1 MIALRRNLPWLI
13 EETRSLV
20 DIMDKI
26 LRTRKVLG
34 FGLLAITL
42 IFAQQNFSWVNG
54 LYGVGIQD
62 NLAIP
67 GIINYP
73 NNVAVYL
80 VKAKN
85 IDDHLEFTYR
95 FSSNDYFKI
104 PLWPFCVTTIIKLDK
119 PNNLIQIENL
129 STCDLHKVKILHQGN
144 VDLFLDL
151 ISLVFALG
159 IVFGW
164 LLLSSRTKSNNSN
177 DRLLEPRKNVYY

>member
-1 MIALRRNLPWLI
+1 M
-13 EETRSLV
+13 EETRTSV

-34 FGLLAITL
+34 LGLLVSTL

-104 PLWPFCVTTIIKLDK
+104 PLWPFCVTTITNLDK

-129 STCDLHKVKILHQGN
+129 SNCDLHKIKILHQGD

-159 IVFGW
+159 IVLGW
-164 LLLSSRTKSNNSN
+164 LLISRTKKSRSGNVQ
-177 DRLLEPRKNVYY
+177 LLQPRKYVYY

>member
-1 MIALRRNLPWLI
+1 M
-13 EETRSLV
+13 EETRTSV

-34 FGLLAITL
+34 LGLLVSTL

-159 IVFGW
+159 IVLGW
-164 LLLSSRTKSNNSN
+164 LLISRTKKSRSGNVQ
-177 DRLLEPRKNVYY
+177 LLQPRKYVYY

>member
-1 MIALRRNLPWLI
+1 M
-13 EETRSLV
+13 EETRTSV

-34 FGLLAITL
+34 LGLLVSTL

-129 STCDLHKVKILHQGN
+129 STCDLHKVKILHQGD

-159 IVFGW
+159 IVLGW
-164 LLLSSRTKSNNSN
+164 LLISRTKKSRSGNVQ
-177 DRLLEPRKNVYY
+177 LLQPRKYVYY